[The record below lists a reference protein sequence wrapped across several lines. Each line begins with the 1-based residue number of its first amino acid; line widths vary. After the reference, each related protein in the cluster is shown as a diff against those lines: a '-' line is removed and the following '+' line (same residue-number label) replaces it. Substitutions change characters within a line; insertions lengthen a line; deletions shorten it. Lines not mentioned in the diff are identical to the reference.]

1 MNPVRTILS
10 VLLIAGLLTLL
21 LYQFDAFNL
30 KESVIIGVL
39 ITLVIYVIP
48 KLKLSWKGL
57 KSKNIN

>member
-10 VLLIAGLLTLL
+10 VLLVAGLLSLL
-21 LYQFDAFNL
+21 LYKFDAFNL
-30 KESVIIGVL
+30 KGSVIVGVL

-48 KLKLSWKGL
+48 KLKLSWKVL

>member
-10 VLLIAGLLTLL
+10 VLLVAGSLSLL